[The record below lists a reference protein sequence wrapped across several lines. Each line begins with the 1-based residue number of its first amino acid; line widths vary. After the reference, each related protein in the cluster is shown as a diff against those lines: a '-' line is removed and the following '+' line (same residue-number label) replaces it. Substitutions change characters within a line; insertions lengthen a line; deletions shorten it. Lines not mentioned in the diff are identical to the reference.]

1 MRNDNGL
8 GVSPNETHEVP
19 VRVFVPLNVSLLL
32 LIGRYSTGRQPTM
45 EKQKGTAVL
54 EKAIDV
60 LEAIGTAPEGVGSQ
74 QLAAQLNLPRA
85 TLYRLLG
92 ILIERR
98 MVRRDARNKRYRLG
112 FRYLELVRGAWLEPD
127 LVAAASFELRALRD
141 LTGETTYLA
150 IRDGDQVLSLERC
163 EGGHSDRSAASMGQN
178 KPMHCTG
185 QGKAILSV
193 MADAERRE
201 LLRGMALEPLT
212 PFTITD
218 RERLL
223 IELEVTRAR
232 GYGIDDEEIRLGI
245 RCVAAPILDNAGEVR
260 GALSIAGPAYRLT
273 RERLDLLGPEVA
285 ASAHRVGSQLGVHR
299 APSRKDELTPLSD
312 TWTFLGGFPRWST
325 AERCL
330 YWADRLGP
338 ALYRHGPEG
347 TQRVLRTDK
356 PIIGLELTPDGVLVA
371 LADEYLYV
379 VNGQIRSRSQ
389 WGFGAPACLCTDSA
403 GRLWGALR
411 MSSGQWKVGEVHR
424 DGTLAACWR
433 FAEPISALCWEP
445 DGEHLF
451 ALAASSGT
459 LYRLRHG
466 GHVQRFATLP
476 KGSGE
481 LSGLAIDREGSVWT
495 ALSGG
500 WSIVKFDR
508 DGSLERMLGVPVASP
523 TDLCFGG
530 CDATT
535 LYLTSARHAVS
546 REALK
551 TAPWSGTVMS
561 TPTPSQGAAA
571 AVTHGPA

>member
-1 MRNDNGL
+1 
-8 GVSPNETHEVP
+8 
-19 VRVFVPLNVSLLL
+19 
-32 LIGRYSTGRQPTM
+32 M
-45 EKQKGTAVL
+45 EKQKGIAVL

-60 LEAIGTAPEGVGSQ
+60 LEAIGTAPEGVDSQ

-92 ILIERR
+92 ILVERR
-98 MVRRDARNKRYRLG
+98 MVRRDTARKCYRLG
-112 FRYLELVRGAWLEPD
+112 FRYLELVRNAWLEPD

-163 EGGHSDRSAASMGQN
+163 DGGHSHRSAASMGQN
-178 KPMHCTG
+178 KPLYCTG

-193 MADAERRE
+193 MAEAERRE
-201 LLRGMALEPLT
+201 LLRRMVLEPLT

-223 IELEVTRAR
+223 SELQVTRVR

-245 RCVAAPILDNAGEVR
+245 RCVAAPIIDGAGHVR

-273 RERLDLLGPEVA
+273 RERLDLLGPEVV
-285 ASAHRVGSQLGVHR
+285 ASAQRVGSQLSVR
-299 APSRKDELTPLSD
+299 QPPARKDELRPLSD
-312 TWTFLGGFPRWST
+312 TWAFMGGFPRWSAT
-325 AERCL
+325 ERCL

-338 ALYRHGPEG
+338 ALYRHGARG
-347 TQRVLRTDK
+347 TERVIRTEK
-356 PIIGLELTPDGVLVA
+356 PILGLELTPDGVLLA
-371 LADEYLYV
+371 LEDEYLFV
-379 VNGQIRSRSQ
+379 AQGQVRSRGQ
-389 WGFGAPACLCTDSA
+389 WGFGTPACLCADAA
-403 GRLWGALR
+403 GHLWAALR
-411 MSSGQWKVGEVHR
+411 MGSGQWKVGQVHR
-424 DGTLAACWR
+424 DGTLAAHWQ
-433 FAEPISALCWEP
+433 FNEAISALCWEP
-445 DGEHLF
+445 GGAQLF
-451 ALAASSGT
+451 ALAAGSGT
-459 LYRLRHG
+459 LFRLRQNG
-466 GHVQRFATLP
+466 QVQRFATLP

-481 LSGLAIDREGSVWT
+481 LSGLAVDREGSVWT

-508 DGSLERMLGVPVASP
+508 EGSLERMLGVPVASP

-530 CDATT
+530 SDATT
-535 LYLTSARHAVS
+535 LFITSARQAVS

-561 TPTPSQGAAA
+561 TPTPSQGAPA
-571 AVTHGPA
+571 AVIHGPF